1 MGRHGKK
8 AVSSIGDSLRGVRKR
23 YMKNL
28 EKTNVMRVL
37 DGKKISYASHAYE
50 PDASMSGREIAAL
63 LQEDAKKVFKTLV
76 TQGKS
81 GRYYVF
87 VVPVNEELDLKK
99 AAKSGLAGGRVP
111 SVSMKMAVAVLGA
124 LPVLVIYPFLQK
136 YFVKGITVG
145 AVKG

>member
-1 MGRHGKK
+1 MVG
-8 AVSSIGDSLRGVRKR
+8 L
-23 YMKNL
+23 
-28 EKTNVMRVL
+28 
-37 DGKKISYASHAYE
+37 SYWN
-50 PDASMSGREIAAL
+50 DWLNGI
-63 LQEDAKKVFKTLV
+63 
-76 TQGKS
+76 
-81 GRYYVF
+81 YYV
-87 VVPVNEELDLKK
+87 NEDKYYSIQVLLNRMLLNTETMKK